1 MFNDSHDY
9 QHGRHRRQKTLLT
22 NQDHLRPRRWF
33 TFASTAFAKPA
44 TDRPLFRRKQLLVVF
59 PTSFDKASR
68 ERAGHIRS
76 GTQLGSPGY
85 PKRRI
90 GSCFT
95 RLSNKSN
102 HRAMAAHRA
111 EQEREA

>member
-1 MFNDSHDY
+1 MITNMVATGAKKRFS
-9 QHGRHRRQKTLLT
+9 QIKIISAHGGGLPL
-22 NQDHLRPRRWF
+22 LRPPSRMVG
-33 TFASTAFAKPA
+33 KPA